1 MSVETVSRVLA
12 WVAVQRALGTIDLN
26 ILRSIEECALA
37 AHKGAAA

>member
-26 ILRSIEECALA
+26 ILQSIEDCALA
-37 AHKGAAA
+37 AHKGATA